1 MGFNR
6 ARRLLIS
13 GLTTII
19 AESDL
24 TELSRDLYSILGIS
38 KTASADEIRKAYR
51 KKAKELHPDLHPDD
65 EAKAN
70 AFKEAS
76 AAFEILSD
84 SEKRSKYDQG
94 LIDAD
99 GNPTGYAGA
108 GAGGFGGGFGGH
120 AQGGG
125 SFQGDPF
132 EDILAGMFGGQRRRP
147 GPRKGADLRY
157 RVDISFEDAVQGAK
171 RQMTMGD
178 GKALNVSI
186 PPGIETGQVLRL
198 KSQGQQSTSGGPPGD
213 ALLEVYVRPS
223 KVWARDGSDLRMTV
237 PVPLET
243 AVLGGS
249 VDVSTPGGPVTLKV
263 PEGSNTGTVLRL
275 RGKGVQFKDKPGH
288 LYVRL
293 EISLKDPKDA
303 GLKEWASKR

>member
-1 MGFNR
+1 MK
-6 ARRLLIS
+6 
-13 GLTTII
+13 
-19 AESDL
+19 
-24 TELSRDLYSILGIS
+24 RDLYSILGVPR
-38 KTASADEIRKAYR
+38 TATADEIRKAYR

-65 EAKAN
+65 QAKAD

-84 SEKRSKYDQG
+84 TEKRGKYDRG
-94 LIDAD
+94 EIDSD
-99 GNPTGYAGA
+99 GNPTGFGAAG
-108 GAGGFGGGFGGH
+108 GGGFGGAYGGNYRDH
-120 AQGGG
+120 TGGG
-125 SFQGDPF
+125 ASFQGDPF

-186 PPGIETGQVLRL
+186 PPGIETGQTLRL
-198 KSQGQQSTSGGPPGD
+198 KSQGQPSASGGPPGD
-213 ALLEVYVRPS
+213 ALLEVHVRPS
-223 KVWARDGSDLRMTV
+223 KVWTRDGSDLRMTV
-237 PVPLET
+237 PVPLKT

-249 VDVSTPGGPVTLKV
+249 VEVSTPQGSVTLKV
-263 PEGSNTGTVLRL
+263 PEGSNSGTVLRL

-288 LYVRL
+288 LYARL
-293 EISLKDPKDA
+293 EIVLDDPKDP
-303 GLKEWASKR
+303 GLKAWAQNS

>member
-1 MGFNR
+1 MN
-6 ARRLLIS
+6 
-13 GLTTII
+13 
-19 AESDL
+19 
-24 TELSRDLYSILGIS
+24 RDLYQTLGVS
-38 KTASADEIRKAYR
+38 KTATADEIRKAYR

-70 AFKEAS
+70 AFKETS

-84 SEKRSKYDQG
+84 EAKRAQYDRG
-94 LIDAD
+94 EIDSD
-99 GNPTGYAGA
+99 GNPTGFASA

-120 AQGGG
+120 SQTGGG

-132 EDILAGMFGGQRRRP
+132 EDILAGMFGQQRRKP
-147 GPRKGADLRY
+147 GPRKGADMRY

-186 PPGIETGQVLRL
+186 PPGIETGQTLRL
-198 KSQGQQSTSGGPPGD
+198 KSQGQPSRSGGPPGD
-213 ALLEVYVRPS
+213 ALLEVHVRPS
-223 KVWARDGSDLRMTV
+223 KMWTRDGSDLRMTI

-249 VDVSTPGGPVTLKV
+249 VDVQTTGGSVTLKV

-288 LYVRL
+288 LYVRI
-293 EISLKDPKDA
+293 EISLTDPKNPALRD
-303 GLKEWASKR
+303 WAQKQ